1 MPSGTLSTVKNDDIF
16 LCFATGTYSDIL
28 ASWFFIHLYRKS
40 VTSNTFQFRDD
51 SESKSA
57 INQTFCG
64 HRLHWFKRRF
74 KKIKNDLL
82 FSNAEWNYNREREK
96 SKYLNNISVLPTSV
110 FIFDKF
116 VDGAQPE
123 VAGDIGGRRHIFRT
137 LLEWVRSWVRDWS
150 DHTNYTISI
159 GCFSTKHAELR
170 SKSKDWLARN
180 QNNVSE
186 WVNRL

>member
-1 MPSGTLSTVKNDDIF
+1 MTLNQNLRSTKR
-16 LCFATGTYSDIL
+16 FAVIGYTGS
-28 ASWFFIHLYRKS
+28 
-40 VTSNTFQFRDD
+40 
-51 SESKSA
+51 
-57 INQTFCG
+57 
-64 HRLHWFKRRF
+64 KRRF

-96 SKYLNNISVLPTSV
+96 SKYLNNIWVLPTSV

-123 VAGDIGGRRHIFRT
+123 VAGDIGGRRLIFRT
-137 LLEWVRSWVRDWS
+137 LLEWGRSWVRDWS
-150 DHTNYTISI
+150 DHINCTIGI
-159 GCFSTKHAELR
+159 GCFSTKHGELR

-186 WVNRL
+186 WVDMSTCCYCDLATIKSIGVVLCCLSGMLFNSTL